1 MRDPFLSDRL
11 PSFLASPHYE
21 EGMTGDDVLFFELSQ
36 AIREAGDT
44 GKLTTHQLWGVL
56 DALRDHRLWGAQEL
70 RGEQVHQRLFARL
83 SERVGAF
90 VADGSCDEFEA
101 RGVLLLLLDCEI
113 EASRQPLATPLP

>member
-11 PSFLASPHYE
+11 PSFLASPFYE
-21 EGMTGDDVLFFELSQ
+21 EGMSGDDVLFFELSHS
-36 AIREAGDT
+36 IREAGDT

-56 DALRDHRLWGAQEL
+56 DALRDHRLRDAQPQ
-70 RGEQVHQRLFARL
+70 GEQVHRRLFARL
-83 SERVGAF
+83 SERIGAF
-90 VADGSCDEFEA
+90 LEDGSCDEFEA